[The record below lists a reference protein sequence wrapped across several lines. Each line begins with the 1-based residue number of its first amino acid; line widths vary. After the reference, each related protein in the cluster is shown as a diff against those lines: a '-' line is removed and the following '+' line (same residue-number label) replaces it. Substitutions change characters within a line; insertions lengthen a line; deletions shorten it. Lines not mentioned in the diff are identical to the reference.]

1 MDNDKNKRH
10 HVLHVFDPMKKHK
23 PHDEVYFSYGR
34 YLDIATS
41 KGKDPNTLY
50 FGSSNTSKLL
60 SGIFLGDIE
69 LTSKVKDVS
78 IISNNGDVILS
89 VKYINNLGKLATVKT
104 KIPSE
109 QLLNDVKDLL
119 KTFDVNAI
127 NTSFNDIYGRLN
139 IIDGSIVDIYNCIDT
154 LNTSIN
160 DLDERFNII
169 DGSIVD
175 IYNCI
180 DTLNTSIN
188 DLDERYDEL
197 LNIIDNIDTTV
208 GNKYTIHKSIGS
220 ADEGFAEKYT
230 LYSGSEIVENSSV
243 IEHISLT
250 LRNLDYD
257 IDSNSIQAL
266 LLPSAIKSI
275 NLDDN
280 TATLIDGTTVDNIT
294 DKLDDKFMQS
304 LSIDM
309 SDYDEHINI
318 LTNIDSSINDRLTIV
333 EDTLKWENLK

>member
-1 MDNDKNKRH
+1 MDNNKNNHH
-10 HVLHVFDPMKKHK
+10 HVLHVFDPTKIHK

-78 IISNNGDVILS
+78 IISKDGDVILS

-119 KTFDVNAI
+119 KSLDVNAI
-127 NTSFNDIYGRLN
+127 NTSFNDIYERL
-139 IIDGSIVDIYNCIDT
+139 
-154 LNTSIN
+154 
-160 DLDERFNII
+160 NII

-197 LNIIDNIDTTV
+197 VNRIDNIDTTV
-208 GNKYTIHKSIGS
+208 SNKYTIHKSIGS

-230 LYSGSEIVENSSV
+230 LYCGSEIVENSSV

-266 LLPSAIKSI
+266 LLPSAIKSV

-280 TATLIDGTTVDNIT
+280 TATLIDGTIIDNIT

-304 LSIDM
+304 LSLDM

-318 LTNIDSSINDRLTIV
+318 LMNTDSSINDRLTIV

>member
-1 MDNDKNKRH
+1 MDNNKNSHH
-10 HVLHVFDPMKKHK
+10 HVLHVFDPTKIHK

-78 IISNNGDVILS
+78 IISKDGDVILS

-119 KTFDVNAI
+119 KSLDVNAI
-127 NTSFNDIYGRLN
+127 NTSFNDIYERLN

-160 DLDERFNII
+160 DLD
-169 DGSIVD
+169 D
-175 IYNCI
+175 
-180 DTLNTSIN
+180 
-188 DLDERYDEL
+188 RYDEL
-197 LNIIDNIDTTV
+197 VNRIDNIDTTL
-208 GNKYTIHKSIGS
+208 GNKYTIHKSIGT

-230 LYSGSEIVENSSV
+230 LYCGSEIVENSSV

-266 LLPSAIKSI
+266 LLPSAIKSV

-280 TATLIDGTTVDNIT
+280 TATLIDGTIVDNIT

-304 LSIDM
+304 LSLDM

-318 LTNIDSSINDRLTIV
+318 LMNTDSSINDRLTIV

>member
-78 IISNNGDVILS
+78 IISNDGDVILS

-104 KIPSE
+104 KILSE
-109 QLLNDVKDLL
+109 QVLNDVKDLL
-119 KTFDVNAI
+119 KSIDVNAI
-127 NTSFNDIYGRLN
+127 NTSFNDIYERLN

-160 DLDERFNII
+160 DLDER
-169 DGSIVD
+169 
-175 IYNCI
+175 Y
-180 DTLNTSIN
+180 
-188 DLDERYDEL
+188 EEL

-230 LYSGSEIVENSSV
+230 LYCGSEIVENSSV

-266 LLPSAIKSI
+266 LLPSAIKSV

-280 TATLIDGTTVDNIT
+280 TATLIDGTIIDNIT

-318 LTNIDSSINDRLTIV
+318 LMSTDSSINDRLTIV

>member
-1 MDNDKNKRH
+1 MDNNKNNHH
-10 HVLHVFDPMKKHK
+10 HVLHVFDPTKIHK

-78 IISNNGDVILS
+78 IISKDGDVILS
-89 VKYINNLGKLATVKT
+89 VKYINNSGKLATVKT

-119 KTFDVNAI
+119 KSIDVNAL
-127 NTSFNDIYGRLN
+127 NTSFNDIYERLN

-160 DLDERFNII
+160 DI
-169 DGSIVD
+169 
-175 IYNCI
+175 
-180 DTLNTSIN
+180 
-188 DLDERYDEL
+188 DERYDEL
-197 LNIIDNIDTTV
+197 INRIDNIDTTV
-208 GNKYTIHKSIGS
+208 SNKYTIHKSIGS

-230 LYSGSEIVENSSV
+230 LYCGSEIVENSSV

-266 LLPSAIKSI
+266 LLPSAIKSV

-280 TATLIDGTTVDNIT
+280 TATLIDGTIVDNIT

-318 LTNIDSSINDRLTIV
+318 LMNTDSSINDRLTIV

>member
-10 HVLHVFDPMKKHK
+10 HVLHVFDPTKIHK

-78 IISNNGDVILS
+78 IISKDGDVILS

-119 KTFDVNAI
+119 KSLDVNAI
-127 NTSFNDIYGRLN
+127 NTSFNDIYERL
-139 IIDGSIVDIYNCIDT
+139 
-154 LNTSIN
+154 
-160 DLDERFNII
+160 NII

-197 LNIIDNIDTTV
+197 INRIDNIDTTL

-230 LYSGSEIVENSSV
+230 LYCGSEIVENSSV

-266 LLPSAIKSI
+266 LLPSAIKSV

-280 TATLIDGTTVDNIT
+280 TATLIDGTIVDNIT

-318 LTNIDSSINDRLTIV
+318 LMNTDSSINDRLTIV

>member
-1 MDNDKNKRH
+1 MDNNKNNHH
-10 HVLHVFDPMKKHK
+10 HVLHVFDPTKIHK

-78 IISNNGDVILS
+78 IISNDGDVILS
-89 VKYINNLGKLATVKT
+89 VKYINNSGKLATVKT

-119 KTFDVNAI
+119 KSIDVNAL
-127 NTSFNDIYGRLN
+127 NTSFNDIYERLN

-154 LNTSIN
+154 VNA
-160 DLDERFNII
+160 F
-169 DGSIVD
+169 
-175 IYNCI
+175 
-180 DTLNTSIN
+180 IN
-188 DLDERYDEL
+188 DLDERYEEL

-230 LYSGSEIVENSSV
+230 LYCGSEIVENSSV

-266 LLPSAIKSI
+266 LLPSAIKSV

-280 TATLIDGTTVDNIT
+280 TATLIDGTIVDNIT

-318 LTNIDSSINDRLTIV
+318 LMNTDSSINDRLTIV

>member
-1 MDNDKNKRH
+1 MDNNKNNHH
-10 HVLHVFDPMKKHK
+10 HVLHVFDPTKIHK

-78 IISNNGDVILS
+78 IISNDGDVILS
-89 VKYINNLGKLATVKT
+89 VKYINNSGKLATVKT

-119 KTFDVNAI
+119 KSFDVNAI
-127 NTSFNDIYGRLN
+127 NTSFNDIYERL
-139 IIDGSIVDIYNCIDT
+139 
-154 LNTSIN
+154 
-160 DLDERFNII
+160 NII

-197 LNIIDNIDTTV
+197 VNRIDNIDTTIS
-208 GNKYTIHKSIGS
+208 NKYTIHKSIGS

-230 LYSGSEIVENSSV
+230 LYCGSEIVENSSV

-266 LLPSAIKSI
+266 LLPSAIKSV

-280 TATLIDGTTVDNIT
+280 TATLIDGTIVDNIT

-318 LTNIDSSINDRLTIV
+318 LMNTDSSINDRLTIV

>member
-1 MDNDKNKRH
+1 MDNNKNNHH
-10 HVLHVFDPMKKHK
+10 HVLHVFDPTKIHK

-78 IISNNGDVILS
+78 IISKDGDVILS

-119 KTFDVNAI
+119 KSLDVNAI
-127 NTSFNDIYGRLN
+127 NTSFNDIYERL
-139 IIDGSIVDIYNCIDT
+139 
-154 LNTSIN
+154 
-160 DLDERFNII
+160 NII

-197 LNIIDNIDTTV
+197 INRIDNIDTTL
-208 GNKYTIHKSIGS
+208 GNKYTIHKSIGT

-230 LYSGSEIVENSSV
+230 LYCGSEIVENSSV

-266 LLPSAIKSI
+266 LLPSAIKSV

-280 TATLIDGTTVDNIT
+280 TATLIDGTIIDNIT

-304 LSIDM
+304 LSLDM

-318 LTNIDSSINDRLTIV
+318 LMNTDSSINDRLTIV

>member
-1 MDNDKNKRH
+1 MDNNKNNHH
-10 HVLHVFDPMKKHK
+10 HVLHVFDPTKIHK

-78 IISNNGDVILS
+78 IISKDGDVILS
-89 VKYINNLGKLATVKT
+89 VKYINNSGKLATVKT

-119 KTFDVNAI
+119 KSIDVNAL
-127 NTSFNDIYGRLN
+127 NTSFNDIYERL
-139 IIDGSIVDIYNCIDT
+139 
-154 LNTSIN
+154 
-160 DLDERFNII
+160 NII

-197 LNIIDNIDTTV
+197 VNRIDNIDTTV
-208 GNKYTIHKSIGS
+208 SNKYTIHKSIGS

-230 LYSGSEIVENSSV
+230 LYCGSEIVENSSV

-266 LLPSAIKSI
+266 LLPSAIKSV

-280 TATLIDGTTVDNIT
+280 TATLIDGTIVDNIT

-318 LTNIDSSINDRLTIV
+318 LMNTDSSINDRLTIV

>member
-1 MDNDKNKRH
+1 MDNNKNNHH
-10 HVLHVFDPMKKHK
+10 HVLHVFDPTKIHK

-78 IISNNGDVILS
+78 IISKDGDVILS
-89 VKYINNLGKLATVKT
+89 VKYINNSGKLATVKT

-119 KTFDVNAI
+119 KSIDVNAL
-127 NTSFNDIYGRLN
+127 NTSFNDIYERL
-139 IIDGSIVDIYNCIDT
+139 
-154 LNTSIN
+154 
-160 DLDERFNII
+160 NII

-197 LNIIDNIDTTV
+197 INRIDNIDTTV
-208 GNKYTIHKSIGS
+208 SNKYTIHKSIGS

-230 LYSGSEIVENSSV
+230 LYCGSEIVENSSV

-266 LLPSAIKSI
+266 LLPSAIKSV

-280 TATLIDGTTVDNIT
+280 TATLIDGTIVDNIT

-304 LSIDM
+304 LSINM

-318 LTNIDSSINDRLTIV
+318 LMNTDSSINDRLTIV